1 MVNDSIVKEMVHEGV
16 LFGHK
21 RSKTH
26 PKMRPHI
33 GGTKNEIELL
43 NPESVEESISRAIA
57 FLKEKKLA
65 GGIFLLV
72 GTKPSAKSQI
82 LEFAKEMHFPFVTNR
97 WLGGTVTNFP
107 MIQKRI
113 MYYEDLKEKQAK
125 GGFDKYT
132 KKEQRKF
139 AEQIQK
145 MRGNF
150 EGLTELK
157 KTPEVVFFVD
167 ANAHE
172 TAIREARK
180 AGVPTVGILDTN
192 DDPTLI
198 DYPIFAN
205 DHSVKSVEWV
215 MGRIKEALKH

>member
-1 MVNDSIVKEMVHEGV
+1 MVEDHIVKEMVHEGV

-43 NPESVEESISRAIA
+43 NPESVEESLSRAIE
-57 FLKEKKLA
+57 FLKGKKTA
-65 GGIFLLV
+65 GGVFLLV
-72 GTKPSAKSQI
+72 GTKPSAKGQI
-82 LEFAKEMHFPFVTNR
+82 QEFASAFSFPCVTNR
-97 WLGGTVTNFP
+97 WLGGTITNFP

-113 MYYEDLKEKQAK
+113 VYYEDLKAKQAT

-139 AEQIQK
+139 IEEAQK
-145 MRGNF
+145 MRQNF
-150 EGLTELK
+150 EGITPLK
-157 KTPEVVFFVD
+157 KVPDVLFFVD
-167 ANAHE
+167 ANASE
-172 TAIREARK
+172 TAIREARR
-180 AGVPTVGILDTN
+180 AGVPSVGILDTN
-192 DDPTLI
+192 DDPTLV

-215 MGRIKEALKH
+215 MKHIKEGIV